1 MRALLRTLALAA
13 SLAIAPTLM
22 AQAKP
27 ATVAKAGS
35 AKTAAAH
42 ATVTLVDINKA
53 SVADLEAIAGIGT
66 AYSAKIIAGRPYAN
80 KTQLLQKKIL
90 PKAVYE
96 KVKNHIIAK
105 Q

>member
-1 MRALLRTLALAA
+1 MRSLLRTLALAA

-27 ATVAKAGS
+27 ATAAKAGS
-35 AKTAAAH
+35 AKAAAAH